1 MRIVLKAHKSKG
13 TVGNVV
19 KIGKEAQ
26 KALSTVMRETG
37 LSAKYIVSQ
46 MIVQGADCVELVEED
61 E

>member
-1 MRIVLKAHKSKG
+1 MKIVLKAHKSKG

-19 KIGKEAQ
+19 KISKEAQ
-26 KALSTVMRETG
+26 KVLSTVMRETG

>member
-13 TVGNVV
+13 TVGNMV
-19 KIGKEAQ
+19 KISKEAQ
-26 KALSTVMRETG
+26 KVLSTVMRETG

>member
-1 MRIVLKAHKSKG
+1 MRIVLKAQKSKG

-19 KIGKEAQ
+19 KISKEAQ

-46 MIVQGADCVELVEED
+46 IVIQGYDFLEIKEES
-61 E
+61 

>member
-19 KIGKEAQ
+19 KINKEAQ
-26 KALSTVMRETG
+26 KVLSTVMRETG

>member
-1 MRIVLKAHKSKG
+1 MRIILKAHKSKG
-13 TVGNVV
+13 AVGNVV
-19 KIGKEAQ
+19 KISKEAQ

>member
-1 MRIVLKAHKSKG
+1 MIVLKAHKSKG

-19 KIGKEAQ
+19 KISKEAQ
-26 KALSTVMRETG
+26 KVLSTVMRETG

>member
-19 KIGKEAQ
+19 KISKEAQ
-26 KALSTVMRETG
+26 RVLSILMREHG

-46 MIVQGADCVELVEED
+46 MIIQGADCVELIEE

>member
-19 KIGKEAQ
+19 KISKEAQ
-26 KALSTVMRETG
+26 KVLSTVMRETG

-46 MIVQGADCVELVEED
+46 MIVQGADCVELVEDD

>member
-19 KIGKEAQ
+19 KISKEAQ

-37 LSAKYIVSQ
+37 LSAKYIVSH
-46 MIVQGADCVELVEED
+46 IVIQGYDFLEIKEES
-61 E
+61 

>member
-1 MRIVLKAHKSKG
+1 MRIILKAHKSKG

-19 KIGKEAQ
+19 KISKEAQ
-26 KALSTVMRETG
+26 KVLSTVMRETG

>member
-19 KIGKEAQ
+19 KISKEAQ
-26 KALSTVMRETG
+26 KVLSTVMRETG

>member
-1 MRIVLKAHKSKG
+1 MRIILKAHKSKG

-19 KIGKEAQ
+19 KISKEAQ

-46 MIVQGADCVELVEED
+46 IVIQGYDFLEIKEES
-61 E
+61 

>member
-19 KIGKEAQ
+19 KISKEAQ
-26 KALSTVMRETG
+26 KVLSTVMRETG

-46 MIVQGADCVELVEED
+46 IIIQGYDLV
-61 E
+61 

>member
-1 MRIVLKAHKSKG
+1 VRIILKAHKSKG

-19 KIGKEAQ
+19 KISKEAQ
-26 KALSTVMRETG
+26 KVLSTVMRETG

>member
-1 MRIVLKAHKSKG
+1 MRIILKAHKSKG

-19 KIGKEAQ
+19 KISKEAQ

>member
-1 MRIVLKAHKSKG
+1 MRIVLKAHKLKG

-19 KIGKEAQ
+19 KISKEAQ
-26 KALSTVMRETG
+26 KVLSTVMRETG

>member
-1 MRIVLKAHKSKG
+1 MRIVLKAHNSKG

-19 KIGKEAQ
+19 KISKEAQ
-26 KALSTVMRETG
+26 KVLSTVMRETG

>member
-1 MRIVLKAHKSKG
+1 MRIILKAHKSKG

-19 KIGKEAQ
+19 KISKEAQ
-26 KALSTVMRETG
+26 KALAAVMRETG

>member
-19 KIGKEAQ
+19 KISKEAQ
-26 KALSTVMRETG
+26 KALSTVIRETG

>member
-1 MRIVLKAHKSKG
+1 MRIVLKAHKSNG

-19 KIGKEAQ
+19 KISKEAQ
-26 KALSTVMRETG
+26 KVLSTVMRETG

>member
-19 KIGKEAQ
+19 KISKDAQ
-26 KALSTVMRETG
+26 KVLSTVMRETG

>member
-19 KIGKEAQ
+19 KISKEAQ
-26 KALSTVMRETG
+26 KVLSTVMRETG

-46 MIVQGADCVELVEED
+46 MIVQGADCVELVEEY

>member
-19 KIGKEAQ
+19 KISKEAQ

-46 MIVQGADCVELVEED
+46 IVIQGYDFLEIKEES
-61 E
+61 

>member
-19 KIGKEAQ
+19 KISKEAQ

-46 MIVQGADCVELVEED
+46 MIVQGADCVELIEE